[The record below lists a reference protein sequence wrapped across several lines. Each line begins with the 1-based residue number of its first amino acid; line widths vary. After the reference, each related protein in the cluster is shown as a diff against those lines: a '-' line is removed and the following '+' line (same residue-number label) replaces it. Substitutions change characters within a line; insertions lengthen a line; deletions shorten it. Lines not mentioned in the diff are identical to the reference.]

1 MKFMGNWLVESGN
14 KIFSDVCSYA
24 FRRRALGQTPMPKGI
39 TTNIVFII
47 MASKYFLGFDGGG
60 THLRGCLIDENGNV
74 LAVASHPPAS
84 FPKLKEKIGAPVA
97 ALVNELRARANLAEE
112 IFAAGFCSTGVGR
125 PADRE
130 IVARSL
136 SENKIAKKI
145 VAESDALAAL
155 TGAFGGGPGIIV
167 IAGTGVICF
176 GRAPSGEIIRV
187 GGWGYLLGD
196 EGSGFSVAQAAL
208 IAALKD
214 WDGRGAP
221 TVLREIFEKHFNVAG
236 IELSISQ
243 IYTPDFDRGKF
254 AELAPLVFAAADN
267 GDAVAQEIIK
277 NTGRGHGHLIRAA
290 LQRDSWPTPVPLALI
305 GNLFRRRD
313 VLLPALW
320 EILSEK
326 DFVLIAPRFEPVVGA
341 ALLAMMSSDTFL
353 TEKFLQNLENSW
365 RTKKTSNNK
374 NQVYFKRMYFF

>member
-1 MKFMGNWLVESGN
+1 MSRSMSMSKSKSKNENFM
-14 KIFSDVCSYA
+14 I
-24 FRRRALGQTPMPKGI
+24 P
-39 TTNIVFII
+39 
-47 MASKYFLGFDGGG
+47 KYFLGFDGGG
-60 THLRGCLIDENGNV
+60 THLRGCLIDDSGNV

-84 FPKLKEKIGAPVA
+84 FPKLKEKIGEPVA
-97 ALVNELRARANLAEE
+97 VLANALKKIAGLSHATIA
-112 IFAAGFCSTGVGR
+112 AAGFCSTGVGR

-130 IVARSL
+130 IVERSL
-136 SENKIAKKI
+136 LENDLAPKI

-176 GRAPSGEIIRV
+176 GRAPTGEIIRV

-214 WDGRGAP
+214 WDGRGGA
-221 TVLREIFEKHFNVAG
+221 TALREIFEQHFNVAS
-236 IELSISQ
+236 IELIISK

-277 NTGRGHGHLIRAA
+277 TAGRGHGHLIRAA
-290 LQRDSWPTPVPLALI
+290 LQRGSWPTPVPVALI
-305 GNLFRRRD
+305 GNLFRRRE
-313 VLLPALW
+313 VLLPGLW
-320 EILSEK
+320 EIVPEK
-326 DFVLIAPRFEPVVGA
+326 QFALIAPRFEPVIGA
-341 ALLAMMSSDTFL
+341 ALLAMSTAGIKITEEFL
-353 TEKFLQNLENSW
+353 SKLEQSW
-365 RTKKTSNNK
+365 QAVAK
-374 NQVYFKRMYFF
+374 

>member
-1 MKFMGNWLVESGN
+1 MSHKHM
-14 KIFSDVCSYA
+14 
-24 FRRRALGQTPMPKGI
+24 
-39 TTNIVFII
+39 TT
-47 MASKYFLGFDGGG
+47 KYFLGFDGGG
-60 THLRGCLIDENGNV
+60 THLRGCLIDGHGNV
-74 LAVASHPPAS
+74 LATAAHPPAS

-97 ALVNELRARANLAEE
+97 ALKNELQARAGLSGTMIA
-112 IFAAGFCSTGVGR
+112 AAGFCSTGVGR

-130 IVARSL
+130 IVERAL
-136 SENKIAKKI
+136 QENGLALKI

-176 GRAPSGEIIRV
+176 GRTPAGEIIRV

-214 WDGRGAP
+214 WDGRGAA
-221 TVLREIFEKHFNVAG
+221 TALRKIFEQHFNVAS
-236 IELSISQ
+236 IELVISK

-277 NTGRGHGHLIRAA
+277 TAGRGHGHLIRAA
-290 LQRDSWPTPVPLALI
+290 RQRGSWPTPVPLALI

-313 VLLPALW
+313 VLLPGLW
-320 EILSEK
+320 EILPEK
-326 DFVLIAPRFEPVVGA
+326 DLTLIPPRFEPVVGA
-341 ALLAMMSSDTFL
+341 ALLAMKAADIAL
-353 TEKFLQNLENSW
+353 TEEFLKKLE
-365 RTKKTSNNK
+365 RTWQEKLVS
-374 NQVYFKRMYFF
+374 

>member
-1 MKFMGNWLVESGN
+1 MSE
-14 KIFSDVCSYA
+14 
-24 FRRRALGQTPMPKGI
+24 GI

-47 MASKYFLGFDGGG
+47 MATKYFLGFDGGG
-60 THLRGCLIDENGNV
+60 THLRGCLIDESGNV
-74 LAVASHPPAS
+74 LATAAHPPAS

-97 ALVNELRARANLAEE
+97 ALKNELQTRAGLPAAM
-112 IFAAGFCSTGVGR
+112 IAAAGFCSTGVGR

-130 IVARSL
+130 IVERSL
-136 SENKIAKKI
+136 LENDLAPKI

-176 GRAPSGEIIRV
+176 GRAPGGEIIRV

-208 IAALKD
+208 IAALKA
-214 WDGRGAP
+214 WDGRGAA
-221 TVLREIFEKHFNVAG
+221 TALREIFEKHFNVSS
-236 IELSISQ
+236 IELIISK

-277 NTGRGHGHLIRAA
+277 TAGRGHGHLIRAA
-290 LQRDSWPTPVPLALI
+290 LQRASWPRPVSVALI

-313 VLLPALW
+313 VLLPGMW
-320 EILSEK
+320 EILPEK
-326 DFVLIAPRFEPVVGA
+326 ELALIPPRFEPVVGA
-341 ALLAMMSSDTFL
+341 ALLAMVAAGISL
-353 TEKFLQNLENSW
+353 TEDFLKNLERSW
-365 RTKKTSNNK
+365 QIKTA
-374 NQVYFKRMYFF
+374 